1 MSSIYTIFRKEIAS
15 FFDSLVGYVFLGV
28 FLISTGLFVWV
39 FGYNVLETRTAELDQ
54 LFFIGPYMFL
64 FMVPAITMRA
74 FSEEISQGTIEFLVT
89 KPVTEWQ
96 VILGK
101 YLAAVFLVL
110 VTILPTLIY
119 VVSVY
124 VLGETPGN
132 IDLGA
137 TTGAYVGLFF
147 LGCIFAAIGLLTSS
161 VSGNQFVAWVLGAFV
176 CFIFFMGFELLADIP
191 ALKALNEYFL
201 NNGLPEFSG
210 LDTFLV
216 KLGILEHYDSISRG
230 VIDTRDIL
238 YFLSIVILSPVSL
251 LWNWMIRAHG
261 GRRMP
266 HADRHTP

>member
-1 MSSIYTIFRKEIAS
+1 MSSIVTIFRKEVAS
-15 FFDSLVGYVFLGV
+15 FFDSLVAYVFLGV
-28 FLISTGLFVWV
+28 FLIGTGLFVWV

-74 FSEEISQGTIEFLVT
+74 FSEEISQGTMEFLVT

-110 VTILPTLIY
+110 MTILPTFIY
-119 VVSVY
+119 VWSVY
-124 VLGETPGN
+124 RLGNPVGN
-132 IDLGA
+132 LDMGATLGA
-137 TTGAYVGLFF
+137 YAGLFF

-161 VSGNQFVAWVLGAFV
+161 LSSNQFVAWVLGAFV
-176 CFIFFMGFELLADIP
+176 CFFFFMGFELLADIP
-191 ALKALNEYFL
+191 ALKSLNQYFL
-201 NNGLPEFSG
+201 DSGLPELAG

-216 KLGILEHYDSISRG
+216 KLGILEHYNSISRG

-238 YFLSIVILSPVSL
+238 YFLSIVTMSLVTTQVIL
-251 LWNWMIRAHG
+251 N
-261 GRRMP
+261 RR
-266 HADRHTP
+266 R